1 MDINRTKASLFLI
14 ALASML
20 VLATGV
26 NGSALAAEKDKS
38 TKITDQTSA
47 KPDDSTEE
55 KSSSQES
62 HSGNSGSPSASS
74 ENTDMITQKSLKNL
88 SKCQSGAAEDGDL
101 TLPEVKGCY
110 SQVFD
115 QPQAKHD
122 KTGGTENNGQSANGQ
137 EEQLLRSKPINDAKV
152 TAMRE
157 GFPF

>member
-1 MDINRTKASLFLI
+1 MDINRTTSLFLI

-26 NGSALAAEKDKS
+26 NGSALAADKDKS
-38 TKITDQTSA
+38 TKLMDPTNTRT
-47 KPDDSTEE
+47 DDSTGP
-55 KSSSQES
+55 KSSSQEP
-62 HSGNSGSPSASS
+62 HQDNSGSPSAGS
-74 ENTDMITQKSLKNL
+74 EKTDMITQKSLKNL

-115 QPQAKHD
+115 QPQEKHD
-122 KTGGTENNGQSANGQ
+122 NTGATPNSDQSANGQ
-137 EEQLLRSKPINDAKV
+137 EEQLLRTNPINEPKV